1 MSNRTLSDCF
11 IAFANA
17 ERIVR
22 FPTCLEPKEMF
33 QIGPSDP
40 AKHCLRL
47 VRIRI
52 AGSRP
57 SARLE
62 NDFRFQERKVIVN
75 EPISG
80 APVEVLRVRARVLH
94 LLR

>member
-1 MSNRTLSDCF
+1 
-11 IAFANA
+11 
-17 ERIVR
+17 
-22 FPTCLEPKEMF
+22 MF

-80 APVEVLRVRARVLH
+80 APVEVLRTSAGLASIT
-94 LLR
+94 LIN

>member
-40 AKHCLRL
+40 SKHCLRL

-52 AGSRP
+52 AGSR
-57 SARLE
+57 LE
-62 NDFRFQERKVIVN
+62 NDFRFQERKVIN